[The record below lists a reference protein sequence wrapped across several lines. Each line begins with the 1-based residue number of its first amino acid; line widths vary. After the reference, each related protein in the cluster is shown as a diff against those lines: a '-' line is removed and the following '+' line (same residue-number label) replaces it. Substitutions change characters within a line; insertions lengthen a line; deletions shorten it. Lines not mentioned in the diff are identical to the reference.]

1 MRVFLVEAD
10 PNDVDIL
17 RDQWVFRRATV
28 VAINEESAV
37 QCVMKGL
44 RGGAVF
50 TGYRDEGLHCRPGEG
65 GHFDPDTCAIT
76 HFANEPDDMP
86 IEKRRSRIIDWEVC
100 PPEDTEPESED
111 PDLVP

>member
-1 MRVFLVEAD
+1 MRVFLVEAN
-10 PNDVDIL
+10 PEDVDKL

-50 TGYRDEGLHCRPGEG
+50 TGYRDESLHCRPGEDG
-65 GHFDPDTCAIT
+65 YFDPDEAEVT
-76 HFANEPDDMP
+76 HFADEPEDIP

-100 PPEDTEPESED
+100 PPENPEPEPED
-111 PDLVP
+111 TDWGL